1 MKRKPVVAGQFYPE
15 QPDTLRKMVRK
26 YLSPPAEERPA
37 IGIISPHAGYI
48 YSGSIAGK
56 TFAQVKVPDR
66 VVILGPNHHG
76 HGHPAAISSAESWL
90 TPLGE
95 TAVDSELANL
105 ILKKCPDMVSDETAH
120 RYEHSLEVQLPFI
133 QIRAPESAI
142 VPICLSHGPL
152 DLLLDMGESL
162 GNVLADYP
170 GKVMM
175 IASSDMTHYESGVIA
190 REKDMRALDRILAL
204 DPKGLY
210 RTVRDQRISM
220 CGVVPVVVMLVAAKR
235 LGAKT
240 ASLVHYG
247 NSGDV
252 TGDQS
257 QVVGYAGVVI
267 E

>member
-1 MKRKPVVAGQFYPE
+1 
-15 QPDTLRKMVRK
+15 
-26 YLSPPAEERPA
+26 
-37 IGIISPHAGYI
+37 
-48 YSGSIAGK
+48 
-56 TFAQVKVPDR
+56 
-66 VVILGPNHHG
+66 
-76 HGHPAAISSAESWL
+76 
-90 TPLGE
+90 
-95 TAVDSELANL
+95 
-105 ILKKCPDMVSDETAH
+105 
-120 RYEHSLEVQLPFI
+120 
-133 QIRAPESAI
+133 
-142 VPICLSHGPL
+142 
-152 DLLLDMGESL
+152 
-162 GNVLADYP
+162 
-170 GKVMM
+170 MM